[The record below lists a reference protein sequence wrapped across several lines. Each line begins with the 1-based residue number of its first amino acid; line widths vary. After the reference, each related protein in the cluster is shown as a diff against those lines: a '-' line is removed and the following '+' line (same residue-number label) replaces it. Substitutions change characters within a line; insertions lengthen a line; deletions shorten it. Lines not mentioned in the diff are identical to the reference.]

1 MKMMAMKAVK
11 MLVLMEIITALRRT
25 KKMMVM
31 KTMKMLVLTEIIMA
45 VRGIEMMVMIMK
57 VMAMAGKQNMAV
69 TRTVMTETTVMT
81 NKMM

>member
-11 MLVLMEIITALRRT
+11 MLVL
-25 KKMMVM
+25 
-31 KTMKMLVLTEIIMA
+31 TEIIMA
-45 VRGIEMMVMIMK
+45 VRRIKMMVMIMK
-57 VMAMAGKQNMAV
+57 VMAMAVKQNTAV